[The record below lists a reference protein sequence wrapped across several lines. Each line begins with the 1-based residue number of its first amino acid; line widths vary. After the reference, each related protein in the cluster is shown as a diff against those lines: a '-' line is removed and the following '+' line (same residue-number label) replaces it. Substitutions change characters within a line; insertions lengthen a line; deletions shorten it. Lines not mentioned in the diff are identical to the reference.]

1 MNDLVLFCI
10 MGSGVSRFSPSNSC
24 CSYCLVIICEE
35 HMTTPEKTVG
45 KLYGLN
51 TLGVQKVLRLKYSS
65 SFFIFSYFCL
75 FFFLFC
81 ITSPACVR
89 KSLSYSPK
97 TDQKMTCFPFCD
109 KIFLRVTFGNQFLIT
124 LLSVLFIFPNCIDFS
139 KAD

>member
-51 TLGVQKVLRLKYSS
+51 TLGVQNVLSS
-65 SFFIFSYFCL
+65 KTQFQLFYFQLFLVWVFF
-75 FFFLFC
+75 
-81 ITSPACVR
+81 A
-89 KSLSYSPK
+89 
-97 TDQKMTCFPFCD
+97 
-109 KIFLRVTFGNQFLIT
+109 
-124 LLSVLFIFPNCIDFS
+124 
-139 KAD
+139 